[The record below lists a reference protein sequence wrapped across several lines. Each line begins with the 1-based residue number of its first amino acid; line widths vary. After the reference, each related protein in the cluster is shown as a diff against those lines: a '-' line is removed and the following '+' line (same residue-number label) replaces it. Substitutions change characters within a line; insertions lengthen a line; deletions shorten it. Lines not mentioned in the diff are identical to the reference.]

1 MASSLQL
8 NLTAMTTNTS
18 FSKLSMAAFSVCL
31 VCVDKLAAQSGITA
45 VASAGPTN
53 VEVNG
58 SGLIDL
64 VDPYIKPIAQY
75 TVGLQYEQKLSGP
88 WSMVTGAQYTSRGF
102 SAREQWAVHVLGLDL
117 PLGASMETR
126 LHYLEVPL
134 MLQYNFSQSGVT
146 PYLKAG
152 ASASYAL
159 DGKITPKLDALVTWT
174 LPSIPIN
181 LENDL
186 YNRFDVSAIAGAGV
200 RIPVGASSYLQLEG
214 VYRHSLNDMLM
225 DQITD
230 IRIKSHGWSAGI
242 GYTVRF

>member
-1 MASSLQL
+1 
-8 NLTAMTTNTS
+8 MTTNTS
-18 FSKLSMAAFSVCL
+18 FSKLSMAAFAVCL
-31 VCVDKLAAQSGITA
+31 VYSDQLAAQSGITA

-88 WSMVTGAQYTSRGF
+88 WSIVTGAQYTSRGF
-102 SAREQWAVHVLGLDL
+102 GAREQLDINVLGLDL

-134 MLQYNFSQSGVT
+134 MLQYNLREGGVT

-152 ASASYAL
+152 ASAAYAL
-159 DGKITPKLDALVTWT
+159 DGKITPKIDALVTWN

-181 LENDL
+181 LENDI

-200 RIPVGASSYLQLEG
+200 RIPVGESGYFQVEG
-214 VYRHSLNDMLM
+214 AYRHSMNDMLM

>member
-1 MASSLQL
+1 
-8 NLTAMTTNTS
+8 
-18 FSKLSMAAFSVCL
+18 
-31 VCVDKLAAQSGITA
+31 
-45 VASAGPTN
+45 
-53 VEVNG
+53 
-58 SGLIDL
+58 
-64 VDPYIKPIAQY
+64 
-75 TVGLQYEQKLSGP
+75 
-88 WSMVTGAQYTSRGF
+88 MVTGAQYTSRGF
-102 SAREQWAVHVLGLDL
+102 GAREQLDINVLGLDL

-134 MLQYNFSQSGVT
+134 MLQYNFREGGVT

-152 ASASYAL
+152 ASAAYAL
-159 DGKITPKLDALVTWT
+159 DGKITPKIDALVTWN

-200 RIPVGASSYLQLEG
+200 RIPVGESSYFQVEG
-214 VYRHSLNDMLM
+214 AYRHSMNDMLM

>member
-1 MASSLQL
+1 
-8 NLTAMTTNTS
+8 MTTNTS
-18 FSKLSMAAFSVCL
+18 FSKLSMAAFAVCL
-31 VCVDKLAAQSGITA
+31 VYSDQLAAQSGITA

-75 TVGLQYEQKLSGP
+75 TVGLQYEQKLSGQ

-102 SAREQWAVHVLGLDL
+102 GAREQLDINVLGLDL

-134 MLQYNFSQSGVT
+134 MLQYNLREGGVT

-152 ASASYAL
+152 ASAAYAL
-159 DGKITPKLDALVTWT
+159 DGKITPKIDALVTWN

-186 YNRFDVSAIAGAGV
+186 YNRFDLSALAGAGIS
-200 RIPVGASSYLQLEG
+200 IPTNDIGSIQLEIN
-214 VYRHSLNDMLM
+214 YRHSLNDMFL
-225 DQITD
+225 DNITD
-230 IRIKSHGWSAGI
+230 VRIKTNGWTAGI
-242 GYTVRF
+242 GYSIRF